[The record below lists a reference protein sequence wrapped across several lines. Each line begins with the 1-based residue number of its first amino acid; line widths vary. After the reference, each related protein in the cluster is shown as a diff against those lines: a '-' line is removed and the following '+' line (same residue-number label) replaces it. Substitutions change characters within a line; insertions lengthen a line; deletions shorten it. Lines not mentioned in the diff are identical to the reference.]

1 MGERGVIT
9 RLLATKYGGYLTF
22 ASMAAGKESAP
33 GQPSLESLQS
43 LYRSS
48 KQTPDSKVFGIIG
61 KPVSHSRS
69 PILHNTAMQSLGLNT
84 VFVPLLVDDMDKFCA
99 EFTDQDWHGFCVTI
113 PHKVRPCCMPVCVLA
128 QLLSATLLLFRWLRV

>member
-22 ASMAAGKESAP
+22 ASMTAGQESAP
-33 GQPSLESLQS
+33 GQPSLESLKNM
-43 LYRSS
+43 YRSND
-48 KQTPDSKVFGIIG
+48 QRADSKVFGIIG

-69 PILHNTAMQSLGLNT
+69 PVLHNTAMQSLGLDT
-84 VFVPLLVDDMDKFCA
+84 VFVPLLVDDMDKFCG

-113 PHKVRPCCMPVCVLA
+113 PHKVRKRVMCACCHK
-128 QLLSATLLLFRWLRV
+128 QLTRK